1 MEEIQRSRKRK
12 TFLAI
17 LLILSAALVF
27 AALILPLV
35 TQLLTPS
42 LQVGQVASQDI
53 LAPEAI
59 TYPSEVLTEQR
70 REAAARAVSPVYTRS
85 DTSVAR
91 QQLEQLR
98 AAMAYITSVRSDSF
112 SSSSQKLNDLTALK
126 EVQLSPESANT
137 LLALSDSRWQAVQQ
151 EAFRVLEEVMRGTI
165 RPDRLQEVRS
175 NVPSSVSLFMPE
187 DQAIL
192 VSELVV
198 PFVSPN
204 SDYSESLTEA
214 ARQAARDAVEPITT
228 SYMAGERVVQRGQV
242 LSEADIEALQQFG
255 LAQPE
260 PKWQDPVSA
269 AGLALLFMVFIFL
282 YLQRRP
288 TLSQNLRNLTVLTV
302 LFLLFLFLAR
312 LAIYNDGFI
321 PYIFPLAA
329 YGLIVAAMFGQEL
342 GLVTALP
349 LAVLTAYGLPN
360 SLELTIFYSMTGL
373 LGILA
378 LGRAWRMTSFFW
390 AGGAIALSGAAVI
403 LIYRLPLPNQD
414 YIDLATLASTALFNG
429 LASAS
434 LAVVIQYFLAQFLG
448 MVTPMQLMEMI
459 RPDHALLQMILREAP
474 GTYQHSLQV
483 ANLAEQAAERVGA
496 DTLLTRVGALYHDAG
511 KAMNPVFFIENQ
523 VAGHLNP
530 HDDLDPLTSSAIII
544 RHVRDGLE
552 LARKHRLSERVMD
565 FISEHHGTMMTRYQ
579 YVKAV
584 EAANGDED
592 SVDKEQF
599 RYPGPRPQSRET
611 AILMLADGV
620 EARMRAEHPSTEEE
634 IYMIVKSTVDTRVSV
649 GQLDDTDLTLK
660 DLDVIIQS
668 FVRTL
673 RGVYHPRVK
682 YPKLE
687 QAKQPK
693 PNVAADTVP
702 ISPKT
707 SDVPLGSPADPSTP
721 AP

>member
-1 MEEIQRSRKRK
+1 MDEMKGSRRRK
-12 TFLAI
+12 TFLAV
-17 LLILSAALVF
+17 LFVLSAVLTFTALV
-27 AALILPLV
+27 LPLL

-42 LQVGQVASQDI
+42 LEVGQVAPQDI

-70 REAAARAVSPVYTRS
+70 RESAARSVAPVYSRS

-98 AAMAYITSVRSDSF
+98 AAMAYVTSVRSDSF
-112 SSSSQKLNDLTALK
+112 ASTSQKLNDLAALR
-126 EVQLSPESANT
+126 EVQLSPESANV
-137 LLALSDSRWQAVQQ
+137 LLSLSDSRWQAVQQ
-151 EAFRVLEEVMRGTI
+151 EALRVLEEVMRGTI
-165 RPDRLQEVRS
+165 RPDRLQDVRN
-175 NVPSSVSLFMPE
+175 NVPSTVSLFMPE
-187 DQAIL
+187 DQTTL

-198 PFVSPN
+198 PFVVPN

-214 ARQAARDAVEPITT
+214 AQQAARDAVEPVTR
-228 SYMAGERVVQRGQV
+228 SFMSGERIVQRGQV
-242 LSEADIEALQQFG
+242 LMEADIEALQQFG

-260 PKWQDPVSA
+260 PSWQDPVSA
-269 AGLALLFMVFIFL
+269 AGMALLFMAFVVIYF
-282 YLQRRP
+282 QRRP
-288 TLSQNLRNLTVLTV
+288 ALLQNLRNLTVVTV
-302 LFLLFLFLAR
+302 LFLLFLFSSR
-312 LAIYNDGFI
+312 LAIFNDGFI

-329 YGLIVAAMFGQEL
+329 YGLVVAGMFGQEIA
-342 GLVTALP
+342 LVTALP
-349 LAVLTAYGLPN
+349 LAVLAAYGLSN
-360 SLELTIFYSMTGL
+360 SLELTIFYAITGL

-390 AGGAIALSGAAVI
+390 AGGAIALSGVAVI
-403 LIYRLPLPNQD
+403 LIYRLPLPNMD
-414 YIDLATLASTALFNG
+414 YINLATLSATALFNG

-459 RPDHALLQMILREAP
+459 RPDHALLQTILREAP

-511 KAMNPVFFIENQ
+511 KALNPIFFIENQ
-523 VAGHLNP
+523 VPGHLNP
-530 HDDLDPLTSSAIII
+530 HDELDPQTSSSIII
-544 RHVRDGLE
+544 RHVTDGLE
-552 LARKHRLSERVMD
+552 LARKHRLPERVTD
-565 FISEHHGTMMTRYQ
+565 FISEHHGTMITRYQ

-592 SVDKEQF
+592 GVDKEQF

-620 EARMRAEHPSTEEE
+620 EARMRAERPKTDED
-634 IYMIVKSTVDTRVSV
+634 IYAIVKSTVDTRVAV

-660 DLDVIIQS
+660 DLDVIIRS
-668 FVRTL
+668 FIRTL
-673 RGVYHPRVK
+673 RGVYHPRVQ
-682 YPKLE
+682 YPQLE
-687 QAKQPK
+687 QVKQPK
-693 PNVAADTVP
+693 PSVAADTIPV
-702 ISPKT
+702 SQKT
-707 SDVPLGSPADPSTP
+707 SDVPLGSPADPPSP
-721 AP
+721 AS